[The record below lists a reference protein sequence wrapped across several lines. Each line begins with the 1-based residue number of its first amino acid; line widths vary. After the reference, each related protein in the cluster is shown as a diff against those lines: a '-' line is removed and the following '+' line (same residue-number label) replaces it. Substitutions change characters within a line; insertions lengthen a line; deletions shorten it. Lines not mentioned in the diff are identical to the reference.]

1 MTVAVPEESQISESL
16 DKDFKA
22 NLSSIFKELW
32 KDKEQNE
39 IRKSMCEQ
47 NENINRNYKKEVL
60 S

>member
-22 NLSSIFKELW
+22 NLSSIFKELG

-39 IRKSMCEQ
+39 SRKSMCEQ